1 MYYLCIDLDTSAAAT
16 SSDSDPPMEE
26 ELNLEPPEPPVD
38 EPPIAE
44 DDEGE
49 EEEPVEE
56 PTAEEIV
63 QVGVARGQLDN
74 DVTIPVDQREIDEAE
89 E

>member
-26 ELNLEPPEPPVD
+26 ELNLEPPVD

-44 DDEGE
+44 DGEGE

-63 QVGVARGQLDN
+63 QVGVA
-74 DVTIPVDQREIDEAE
+74 
-89 E
+89 